1 MPDYCKD
8 SLNDLY
14 TDYPA
19 YGPTTIS
26 WDEFLEL
33 GDAYT
38 GEVDA
43 PRDINRPLFR
53 AYTSGSTGPSK
64 QVIHSACT
72 MLGAIQ
78 QMNFYGDAL
87 SSKLLAS
94 DSDVY

>member
-8 SLNDLY
+8 ALNDLY

-19 YGPTTIS
+19 YGPTTIG
-26 WDEFLEL
+26 WEEFLEL

-64 QVIHSACT
+64 Q
-72 MLGAIQ
+72 
-78 QMNFYGDAL
+78 L
-87 SSKLLAS
+87 SIVHVQCWVRFSR
-94 DSDVY
+94 